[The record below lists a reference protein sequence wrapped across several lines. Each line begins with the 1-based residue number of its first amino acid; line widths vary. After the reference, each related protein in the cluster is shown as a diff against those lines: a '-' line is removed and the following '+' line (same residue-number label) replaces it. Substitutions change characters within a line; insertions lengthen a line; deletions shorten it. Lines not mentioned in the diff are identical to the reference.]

1 MLNPVSTDVWNELTL
16 NYLKKIASP
25 STDVVVRNIKEGP
38 KVIESEYDREY
49 AAHHV
54 VNEAVRADKEGFD
67 AIIINCFDDPGL
79 NAAREVC
86 NTLVLGIGETSI
98 ITALLLGYRVA
109 IISTGL
115 NAKLLYYRRAIE
127 LGVEKRVVYTGGIDI
142 GVLDLRRD
150 EEKVL
155 KLLINEGGKAVTAY
169 GADVI
174 VLGCGGFIGM
184 ASRLSEELGV
194 PVVDPTETTF
204 KVAESLA
211 QLGIKH
217 SKKFLFNRLSY
228 GYP

>member
-1 MLNPVSTDVWNELTL
+1 MTL

-86 NTLVLGIGETSI
+86 NTIVLGIGETSI

-142 GVLDLRRD
+142 GVLDLRRN

-155 KLLINEGGKAVTAY
+155 KLLINEGNKAVTAH

-217 SKKFLFNRLSY
+217 SKRFLFNRLSC